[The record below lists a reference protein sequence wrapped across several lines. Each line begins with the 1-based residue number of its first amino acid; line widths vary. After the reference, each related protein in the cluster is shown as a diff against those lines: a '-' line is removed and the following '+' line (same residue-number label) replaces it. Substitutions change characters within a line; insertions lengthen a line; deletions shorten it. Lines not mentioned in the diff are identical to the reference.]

1 MSIIPLIPPANT
13 DVMPIM
19 SEASE
24 YHVPLPVKGIALVTV
39 IGVAKAAEANRRRE
53 VVASW

>member
-1 MSIIPLIPPANT
+1 
-13 DVMPIM
+13 MPIM
-19 SEASE
+19 SEESE